1 MIYHHAILLS
11 AASFVTA
18 SSDSPDDWV
27 NLTVYHTNQAN
38 YSAGDIADMNTAD
51 ALGDLEFTVRAKL
64 YPLECATAELKREAP
79 YDCTLN
85 VQFSSS
91 SNAASAAAAAAA
103 ASTFACCMAALQD
116 GVLCGCFN
124 FCLLHG
130 CIAGWC
136 IVRMLQLLPAAWL
149 HCRMVCI
156 MRMYCCSFRTET
168 LSRSAQ
174 IIMLTWALLPMPMT
188 SS

>member
-91 SNAASAAAAAAA
+91 SNA
-103 ASTFACCMAALQD
+103 CC
-116 GVLCGCFN
+116 CCCCCCFN